1 MTRTLHPALLI
12 SVALHLLL
20 LWLIANKLEFNLSE
34 NIPIK
39 RSPIH
44 VAIIHQNMKP
54 KPFKSHERTSLQ
66 NSEITETVEP
76 QQKPQTN
83 NQSLQKES
91 SKQKIDQTSSPDG
104 SRRRVTSAKIISS
117 SSEVIN
123 KLSNNESI
131 QTTIQKSDSVSAI
144 LDRAL
149 NPKRESPGITTQADG
164 TTRVVTENGL
174 TYCIKPLDDWKIV
187 DPEDDMRVSMYCR

>member
-44 VAIIHQNMKP
+44 VSIIHQNMKP

-76 QQKPQTN
+76 QQEPQTN
-83 NQSLQKES
+83 NQSVQKES
-91 SKQKIDQTSSPDG
+91 SKQKIDQSSSPDG

-123 KLSNNESI
+123 KLSSDESI

-164 TTRVVTENGL
+164 TTRVVTEKGF